1 MDKKWTQGGLLTHV
15 FFVTLFLVVPTLAFV
30 RPPGESALAFT
41 RVFVQDTVA
50 NFVLLCFFYLNF
62 YILVPKVF
70 FRRKYILYVVYIIL
84 FLSLALTIPHLVGRH
99 LPDYEGAF
107 PGAPSQPPGGPSQP
121 PGPPDIHHRPFSL
134 ASFVF
139 DEFRRHLFLFFTAIF
154 FSFLLKT
161 REHLSDVK
169 EEKIRAELSHLKS
182 QINPHFLFNTLNS
195 IYVLSLKK
203 DDKASAAI
211 INLSGLM
218 RYVIKDAND
227 YKIPLHKEIEYI
239 RNYIE
244 LQRAR
249 LGDTARIRFEF
260 SGETANR
267 EISPLLL
274 ITYIENAFKYGVNPN
289 EEDCLVEV
297 KIQVTDTGL
306 TMSTFNKK
314 MPIAESVDSTGIGIV
329 NTAGRLNLL
338 YPGKHKIEIK
348 EDDKTYSVTLSLE
361 LI

>member
-1 MDKKWTQGGLLTHV
+1 MDKKWTQGGIWTHV
-15 FFVTLFLVVPTLAFV
+15 FFVTLFLVIPTLAFV
-30 RPPGESALAFT
+30 RPPGESSFAFT

-62 YILVPKVF
+62 YVLIPKF
-70 FRRKYILYVVYIIL
+70 FFHRQYILYITFIVL
-84 FLSLALTIPHLVGRH
+84 FLSLALTLPHLVGRH

-107 PGAPSQPPGGPSQP
+107 PGAPSRLPGAPNM
-121 PGPPDIHHRPFSL
+121 HHRPFTL
-134 ASFVF
+134 VTFVF

-169 EEKIRAELSHLKS
+169 EEKVKAELLHLKS

-239 RNYIE
+239 RNYID

-249 LGDTARIRFEF
+249 LGDTTRIRFEC
-260 SGETANR
+260 SGETDNK

-289 EEDCLVEV
+289 EEDCRVEV

-306 TMSTFNKK
+306 TMFTFNKK
-314 MPIAESVDSTGIGIV
+314 VPIAASVDSTGIGIA

-348 EDDKTYSVTLSLE
+348 EDEKTYSVTLSLS

>member
-1 MDKKWTQGGLLTHV
+1 MGKKWTQGGLLTHV

-30 RPPGESALAFT
+30 RPPGEPPFAIT

-62 YILVPKVF
+62 YVLIPRVF
-70 FRRKYILYVVYIIL
+70 FKREYILYIVYIIL
-84 FLSLALTIPHLVGRH
+84 FLSLAMTIPHLVGRH
-99 LPDYEGAF
+99 LPDNESGW
-107 PGAPSQPPGGPSQP
+107 
-121 PGPPDIHHRPFSL
+121 PGPPRPHRPFSW
-134 ASFVF
+134 ATFVF
-139 DEFRRHLFLFFTAIF
+139 DEFRRHLFLFFTAVF

-161 REHLSDVK
+161 REHLADVK
-169 EEKIRAELSHLKS
+169 EEKIKAELLHLKS

-195 IYVLSLKK
+195 IYVLSIKK
-203 DDKASAAI
+203 DDRASAAI

-244 LQRAR
+244 LQKAR
-249 LGDTARIRFEF
+249 LGDTTQIRFEF
-260 SGETANR
+260 SGETANK
-267 EISPLLL
+267 EITPLLL
-274 ITYIENAFKYGVNPN
+274 ITYIENAFKYGVNPD

-297 KIQVTDTGL
+297 KIQVTDTRL
-306 TMSTFNKK
+306 TMFAFNRKV
-314 MPIAESVDSTGIGIV
+314 PLAESIASTGIGIA
-329 NTAGRLNLL
+329 NTAERLHLL

-348 EDDKTYSVTLSLE
+348 EDDRNYSVTLSLE

>member
-1 MDKKWTQGGLLTHV
+1 
-15 FFVTLFLVVPTLAFV
+15 
-30 RPPGESALAFT
+30 
-41 RVFVQDTVA
+41 
-50 NFVLLCFFYLNF
+50 
-62 YILVPKVF
+62 
-70 FRRKYILYVVYIIL
+70 
-84 FLSLALTIPHLVGRH
+84 
-99 LPDYEGAF
+99 
-107 PGAPSQPPGGPSQP
+107 
-121 PGPPDIHHRPFSL
+121 
-134 ASFVF
+134 
-139 DEFRRHLFLFFTAIF
+139 
-154 FSFLLKT
+154 
-161 REHLSDVK
+161 
-169 EEKIRAELSHLKS
+169 
-182 QINPHFLFNTLNS
+182 
-195 IYVLSLKK
+195 VLSLKK

-249 LGDTARIRFEF
+249 LGDTTRIRFEF
-260 SGETANR
+260 SGETGNK

-297 KIQVTDTGL
+297 KIQITDTSL
-306 TMSTFNKK
+306 TMVTFNKK
-314 MPIAESVDSTGIGIV
+314 MPIAESVDSTGIGIA

-348 EDDKTYSVTLSLE
+348 ETDKTYSVTLSLS